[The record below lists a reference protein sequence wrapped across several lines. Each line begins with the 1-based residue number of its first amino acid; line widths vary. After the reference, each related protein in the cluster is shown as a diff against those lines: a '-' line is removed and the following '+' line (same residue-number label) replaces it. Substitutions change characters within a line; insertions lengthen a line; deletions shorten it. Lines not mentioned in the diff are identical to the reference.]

1 MGRTAKIRH
10 RRRRRLHRRI
20 DAHAKRVVR
29 VYAFLEA
36 VSRLSLEAFSSLYH
50 GYLDTLR
57 PGKEQP

>member
-10 RRRRRLHRRI
+10 RRRRRLHRRAETCARYVARI
-20 DAHAKRVVR
+20 QVLAT
-29 VYAFLEA
+29 E